1 MNSWRRILL
10 KLSGEMLAPAEGR
23 GLCST
28 AIDRVVKE
36 IVQASARKV
45 QVAIVVGAGNLARG
59 AGPNRHALEISP
71 QHLDSMGMLATA
83 INCTALKDRLE
94 AGGLPAVHMSAL
106 GSLPFTRPL
115 DSQVARELLESGTV
129 VLFSGGTGMPFFSTD
144 TAAMV
149 RALQIEADVLCKGT
163 QVDGVYSSDPRGPDG
178 HLARHLPHLTFVEAL
193 SRQLRFMD
201 TPALALGAQHDIKVV
216 VYNAHEEG
224 SLAKVLQ
231 GQLTCSTVGRE

>member
-23 GLCST
+23 GLCSI
-28 AIDRVVKE
+28 AIDRVVRE
-36 IVQASARKV
+36 IAQVCALKV

-94 AGGLPAVHMSAL
+94 AAGLAAVHMSAL
-106 GSLPFTRPL
+106 GPLPLTRPL
-115 DSQVARELLESGTV
+115 DAQVARESLESGAV

-149 RALQIEADVLCKGT
+149 RALQVEADVLCKGT

-178 HLARHLPHLTFVEAL
+178 HQARLLTHITFVEAL
-193 SRQLRFMD
+193 SRQLGFMD
-201 TPALALGAQHDIKVV
+201 PAALALGAQHDINVV
-216 VYNAHEEG
+216 VYNAHKED
-224 SLAKVLQ
+224 SLVKVLQ
-231 GQLTCSTVGRE
+231 GQLTCSTVGRD